1 MLCRKAWCI
10 SASITKVFKH
20 DQERYYCSGGC
31 YSHAGAIDGFDELIL
46 SSQLVALLARLVVA
60 SSTGTSSTVPY
71 NEVPFVLKKFFARRG
86 APFYFV
92 LSRPYACYVLIEVSV
107 RL

>member
-31 YSHAGAIDGFDELIL
+31 YSHAGAIDGFDELL
-46 SSQLVALLARLVVA
+46 LYFFSTSS
-60 SSTGTSSTVPY
+60 SSSSSSSSSIATSSTVQRSSFTSKSF
-71 NEVPFVLKKFFARRG
+71 EKILRAARRPLLFCSL
-86 APFYFV
+86 AP
-92 LSRPYACYVLIEVSV
+92 LCLLRTD
-107 RL
+107 